1 MPTTRSAT
9 SGKPPKSYVTKT
21 TRKVPSHAHHVAS
34 AERYE
39 QGKHL
44 LSDPKFKGINSV
56 SKIRTHTAARS
67 GLSAVRMLKRGGT
80 RRSKSRGRK
89 YTMRW

>member
-9 SGKPPKSYVTKT
+9 SGKPPKSYAEKKT
-21 TRKVPSHAHHVAS
+21 PNVKSYERHLAAVKSSEQAKDVAHDKKYSRKHRDQARS
-34 AERYE
+34 
-39 QGKHL
+39 
-44 LSDPKFKGINSV
+44 
-56 SKIRTHTAARS
+56 HTAHGP